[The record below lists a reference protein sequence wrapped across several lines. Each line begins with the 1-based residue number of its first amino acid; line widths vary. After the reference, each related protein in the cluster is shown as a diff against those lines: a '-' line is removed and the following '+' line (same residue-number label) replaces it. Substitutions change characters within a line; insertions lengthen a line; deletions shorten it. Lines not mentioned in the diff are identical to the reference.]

1 MQGVSF
7 RWCRGLHSYLE
18 SIVLSAMPG
27 LAGIS
32 LAFTTDLFREWL
44 GERDIRHLAN
54 ALKRAA
60 IDDQLVVRKKKK
72 DPSLSLEKEPHAA
85 HTVCVSRTAEI

>member
-72 DPSLSLEKEPHAA
+72 TP
-85 HTVCVSRTAEI
+85 V